1 MKVSKILCII
11 IILIQFIII
20 IAFTTNKNTSSK
32 NVFEETKETTK
43 KNVGTLSFML
53 ETSYG
58 SGKYEK
64 GSSTKWPLPSDGYIF
79 NDTLSK
85 CENGGELMWDD
96 TKNVVLM
103 TGNISDKCYVYFDAV
118 QKAVINEIITSD
130 ITLSSMTITINA
142 TKGTFDISK
151 YYYSID
157 NGATWNE
164 STSNIISI
172 SGLTKGTTYAIK
184 AYVQDARKINSEYK
198 NVNASTLDITLITF
212 TIDGTQY
219 YAEENMTWKE
229 WTNSSYANNK
239 FICLTMY
246 DYGQNYC
253 QNKSFD
259 KYICSTSSCGE
270 FGKTRIYDADK
281 IVENYTYYL
290 VIVGGPI

>member
-11 IILIQFIII
+11 IILIQFVIII
-20 IAFTTNKNTSSK
+20 VFTTNKNASSK
-32 NVFEETKETTK
+32 IVFEETKETIK
-43 KNVGTLSFML
+43 KNVSTLSFML

-79 NDTLSK
+79 NSTLSS
-85 CENGGELMWDD
+85 CENGSELLWDD

-157 NGATWNE
+157 NGTTWNE

-184 AYVQDARKINSEYK
+184 AYVQDVKNINSDYK
-198 NVNASTLDITLITF
+198 NVDVSTLNITLISFTF
-212 TIDGTQY
+212 SDIIY
-219 YAEENMTWKE
+219 NAEEGMTWE
-229 WTNSSYANNK
+229 EFINSSYNTTSNSCFEYASTGSVSC
-239 FICLTMY
+239 FVSQGMY
-246 DYGQNYC
+246 
-253 QNKSFD
+253 
-259 KYICSTSSCGE
+259 CSVKGVRLSDTIISG
-270 FGKTRIYDADK
+270 RIYEK
-281 IVENYTYYL
+281 NGCEKTL
-290 VIVGGPI
+290 

>member
-1 MKVSKILCII
+1 MFKKLLILSTTII
-11 IILIQFIII
+11 MIFSIIFVNKSMFI
-20 IAFTTNKNTSSK
+20 NKNIENTD
-32 NVFEETKETTK
+32 NNIIKEYK
-43 KNVGTLSFML
+43 KELSMML

-64 GSSTKWPLPSDGYIF
+64 GASTKWPLPSDGYIF
-79 NDTLSK
+79 NNTLSK

-103 TGNISDKCYVYFDAV
+103 TGNISDKCYVYFDAI

-184 AYVQDARKINSEYK
+184 AYVQDARKINSDYK
-198 NVNASTLDITLITF
+198 IVNASTLDITLITF

-229 WTNSSYANNK
+229 WIAS
-239 FICLTMY
+239 
-246 DYGQNYC
+246 DYSNGNYEISRC
-253 QNKSFD
+253 ADENIALKNTG
-259 KYICSTSSCGE
+259 KYISSISQVG
-270 FGKTRIYDADK
+270 TPDIISSDL
-281 IVENYTYYL
+281 IIENQEYRLMTPQACKYL
-290 VIVGGPI
+290 

>member
-11 IILIQFIII
+11 IILIQFVIII
-20 IAFTTNKNTSSK
+20 VFTTNKNASSK
-32 NVFEETKETTK
+32 IVFEETKETIK
-43 KNVGTLSFML
+43 KNVSTLSFML

-79 NDTLSK
+79 NSTLSS
-85 CENGGELMWDD
+85 CENGSELMWDD

-157 NGATWNE
+157 NGTTWNE

-184 AYVQDARKINSEYK
+184 AYVQDVKNINSDYK
-198 NVNASTLDITLITF
+198 NVDVSTLNITLISFTF
-212 TIDGTQY
+212 SDIIY
-219 YAEENMTWKE
+219 NAEEGMTWE
-229 WTNSSYANNK
+229 EFINSSYNTTSNSCFEYASTGSVSC
-239 FICLTMY
+239 FVSRGMY
-246 DYGQNYC
+246 
-253 QNKSFD
+253 
-259 KYICSTSSCGE
+259 CSVKGVRLSDTIISG
-270 FGKTRIYDADK
+270 RIYEK
-281 IVENYTYYL
+281 NGCEKSL
-290 VIVGGPI
+290 

>member
-11 IILIQFIII
+11 IILIQFVIII
-20 IAFTTNKNTSSK
+20 VFTTNKNASSK
-32 NVFEETKETTK
+32 IVFEETKETIK
-43 KNVGTLSFML
+43 KNVSTLSFML

-64 GSSTKWPLPSDGYIF
+64 GSSTKWPLPSDVYIF
-79 NDTLSK
+79 NSTLSS
-85 CENGGELMWDD
+85 CENGSELMWDD

-157 NGATWNE
+157 NGTTWNE

-184 AYVQDARKINSEYK
+184 AYVQDVKNINSDYK
-198 NVNASTLDITLITF
+198 NVDVSTLNITLISFTF
-212 TIDGTQY
+212 SDIIY
-219 YAEENMTWKE
+219 NAEEGMTWE
-229 WTNSSYANNK
+229 EFINSSYNTTSNSCFEYASTGSVSC
-239 FICLTMY
+239 FVSQGMY
-246 DYGQNYC
+246 
-253 QNKSFD
+253 
-259 KYICSTSSCGE
+259 CSVKGVRLSDTIISG
-270 FGKTRIYDADK
+270 RIYEK
-281 IVENYTYYL
+281 NGCEKTL
-290 VIVGGPI
+290 

>member
-43 KNVGTLSFML
+43 KNAGTLSFML

-184 AYVQDARKINSEYK
+184 AYVQDARKINSDYK
-198 NVNASTLDITLITF
+198 IVNASTLDITLITF
-212 TIDGTQY
+212 TFMDITY
-219 YAEENMTWKE
+219 YAEEGMTWE
-229 WTNSSYANNK
+229 EFINSSYNTTTNNCFVPGNTPSEVAC
-239 FICLTMY
+239 FISESR
-246 DYGQNYC
+246 YC
-253 QNKSFD
+253 WPSGAKLSNQ
-259 KYICSTSSCGE
+259 
-270 FGKTRIYDADK
+270 
-281 IVENYTYYL
+281 
-290 VIVGGPI
+290 IVGGYTYESNGCEKTS

>member
-11 IILIQFIII
+11 IILIQFVIII
-20 IAFTTNKNTSSK
+20 VFTTNKNASSK
-32 NVFEETKETTK
+32 IVFEETKETIK
-43 KNVGTLSFML
+43 KNVSTLSFML

-79 NDTLSK
+79 NSTLSSY
-85 CENGGELMWDD
+85 ENGSELMWDD

-118 QKAVINEIITSD
+118 QKAIINEIITSD

-157 NGATWNE
+157 NGTTWNE

-184 AYVQDARKINSEYK
+184 AYVQDVKNINSDYK
-198 NVNASTLDITLITF
+198 NVDVSTLNITLISFTF
-212 TIDGTQY
+212 SDIIY
-219 YAEENMTWKE
+219 NAEEGMTWE
-229 WTNSSYANNK
+229 EFINSSYNTTSNSCFEYASTGSVSC
-239 FICLTMY
+239 FVSQGMY
-246 DYGQNYC
+246 
-253 QNKSFD
+253 
-259 KYICSTSSCGE
+259 CSVKGVRLSDTIISG
-270 FGKTRIYDADK
+270 RIYEK
-281 IVENYTYYL
+281 NGCEKSL
-290 VIVGGPI
+290 

>member
-43 KNVGTLSFML
+43 KNAGTLSFML

-184 AYVQDARKINSEYK
+184 AYVQDARKINSDYK

-212 TIDGTQY
+212 TFMNITY
-219 YAEENMTWKE
+219 YAEEGMTWE
-229 WTNSSYANNK
+229 EFINSSYNTNSNRC
-239 FICLTMY
+239 FDY
-246 DYGQNYC
+246 DSSGSVACFVSEGRYC
-253 QNKSFD
+253 WPSGAKLSNQ
-259 KYICSTSSCGE
+259 
-270 FGKTRIYDADK
+270 
-281 IVENYTYYL
+281 
-290 VIVGGPI
+290 IVGGYTYESNGCEKTS

>member
-43 KNVGTLSFML
+43 KNAGTLSFML

-79 NDTLSK
+79 NNTLSK

-96 TKNVVLM
+96 TKNVVFM

-184 AYVQDARKINSEYK
+184 AYVQDARKINSDYK
-198 NVNASTLDITLITF
+198 IVNASTLDITLITF

-229 WTNSSYANNK
+229 WIAS
-239 FICLTMY
+239 
-246 DYGQNYC
+246 DYSNGNYEISRC
-253 QNKSFD
+253 TAENIALKNTG
-259 KYICSTSSCGE
+259 KYISSISQVG
-270 FGKTRIYDADK
+270 TPDIISSDL
-281 IVENYTYYL
+281 IIENQEYRLMT
-290 VIVGGPI
+290 PQACK

>member
-11 IILIQFIII
+11 IILIQFVIII
-20 IAFTTNKNTSSK
+20 VFTTNKNASSK
-32 NVFEETKETTK
+32 IVFEETKETIK
-43 KNVGTLSFML
+43 KNVSTLSFML

-79 NDTLSK
+79 NSTLSS
-85 CENGGELMWDD
+85 CENGSELMWDD

-157 NGATWNE
+157 NGTTWNE

-184 AYVQDARKINSEYK
+184 AYVQDVKNINSDYK
-198 NVNASTLDITLITF
+198 NVDVSTLNITLISFTF
-212 TIDGTQY
+212 SDIIY
-219 YAEENMTWKE
+219 NAEEGMTWE
-229 WTNSSYANNK
+229 EFINSSYNTTSNSCFEYASTGSVSC
-239 FICLTMY
+239 FVSQGMY
-246 DYGQNYC
+246 
-253 QNKSFD
+253 
-259 KYICSTSSCGE
+259 CSVKGVRLSDTIISG
-270 FGKTRIYDADK
+270 RIYEKNGCEKA
-281 IVENYTYYL
+281 L
-290 VIVGGPI
+290 

>member
-11 IILIQFIII
+11 IILIHFIII

-43 KNVGTLSFML
+43 KNAGTLSFML

-79 NDTLSK
+79 NNTLSK

-96 TKNVVLM
+96 TKNVVFM

-184 AYVQDARKINSEYK
+184 AYVQDARKINSDYK
-198 NVNASTLDITLITF
+198 IVNASTLDITLITF

-229 WTNSSYANNK
+229 WIAS
-239 FICLTMY
+239 
-246 DYGQNYC
+246 DYSNGNYEISRC
-253 QNKSFD
+253 TAENIALKNTG
-259 KYICSTSSCGE
+259 KYISSISQVG
-270 FGKTRIYDADK
+270 TPDIISSDL
-281 IVENYTYYL
+281 IIENQEYRLMT
-290 VIVGGPI
+290 PQACK

>member
-11 IILIQFIII
+11 IILIQFVIII
-20 IAFTTNKNTSSK
+20 VFTTNKNASSK
-32 NVFEETKETTK
+32 IVFEETKETIK
-43 KNVGTLSFML
+43 KNVSTLSFML

-79 NDTLSK
+79 NATLSS
-85 CENGGELMWDD
+85 CENGSELMWDD

-157 NGATWNE
+157 NGTTWNE

-184 AYVQDARKINSEYK
+184 AYVQDVKNINSDYK
-198 NVNASTLDITLITF
+198 NVDVSTLNITLISFTF
-212 TIDGTQY
+212 SDIIY
-219 YAEENMTWKE
+219 NAEEGMTWE
-229 WTNSSYANNK
+229 EFINSSYNTTSNSCFEYASTGSVSC
-239 FICLTMY
+239 FVSQGMY
-246 DYGQNYC
+246 
-253 QNKSFD
+253 
-259 KYICSTSSCGE
+259 CSVKGVRLSDTIISG
-270 FGKTRIYDADK
+270 RIYEK
-281 IVENYTYYL
+281 NGCEKTS
-290 VIVGGPI
+290 

>member
-11 IILIQFIII
+11 IILIQFVIII
-20 IAFTTNKNTSSK
+20 VFTTNKNASSK
-32 NVFEETKETTK
+32 IVFEETKETIK
-43 KNVGTLSFML
+43 KNVSTLSFML

-79 NDTLSK
+79 NSTLSS
-85 CENGGELMWDD
+85 CENGSELMWDD

-118 QKAVINEIITSD
+118 QKAIINEIITSD

-157 NGATWNE
+157 NGTTWNE

-184 AYVQDARKINSEYK
+184 AYVQDVKNINSDYK
-198 NVNASTLDITLITF
+198 NVDVSTLNITLISFTF
-212 TIDGTQY
+212 SDIIY
-219 YAEENMTWKE
+219 NAEEGMTWE
-229 WTNSSYANNK
+229 EFINSSYNTTSNSCFEYASTGSVSCFVSQGK
-239 FICLTMY
+239 
-246 DYGQNYC
+246 YC
-253 QNKSFD
+253 SVKGVRLSD
-259 KYICSTSSCGE
+259 TIISG
-270 FGKTRIYDADK
+270 RIYEKNGCEKA
-281 IVENYTYYL
+281 L
-290 VIVGGPI
+290 

>member
-20 IAFTTNKNTSSK
+20 IVFTTNKNTSSK

-43 KNVGTLSFML
+43 KNAGTLSFML

-184 AYVQDARKINSEYK
+184 AYVQDARKINSDYK
-198 NVNASTLDITLITF
+198 IVNASTLDITLITF
-212 TIDGTQY
+212 TFSDIIY
-219 YAEENMTWKE
+219 NAEEGMTWE
-229 WTNSSYANNK
+229 EFINSSYNTTSNRC
-239 FICLTMY
+239 F
-246 DYGQNYC
+246 DYASTGSVACFVSQGRYC
-253 QNKSFD
+253 SVKDVWLSD
-259 KYICSTSSCGE
+259 TIISG
-270 FGKTRIYDADK
+270 RIYASNGCEK
-281 IVENYTYYL
+281 AL
-290 VIVGGPI
+290 

>member
-20 IAFTTNKNTSSK
+20 IVFTTNKNTSSK

-43 KNVGTLSFML
+43 KNAGTLTFML

-79 NDTLSK
+79 NNTLSK

-96 TKNVVLM
+96 TKNVVLI
-103 TGNISDKCYVYFDAV
+103 TGNISDKCYVYFDAI

-172 SGLTKGTTYAIK
+172 SGLTKGTTYEIK
-184 AYVQDARKINSEYK
+184 AYVQDNKGISSEYK
-198 NVNASTLDITLITF
+198 SINVTTLNVTLITF
-212 TIDGTQY
+212 TFMNITY
-219 YAEENMTWKE
+219 YAEEGMTWE
-229 WTNSSYANNK
+229 EFINSSYNTNSNRC
-239 FICLTMY
+239 FDSDGSVSCYVDQHT
-246 DYGQNYC
+246 YC
-253 QNKSFD
+253 SVNGVRLSD
-259 KYICSTSSCGE
+259 TIISG
-270 FGKTRIYDADK
+270 
-281 IVENYTYYL
+281 YTYE
-290 VIVGGPI
+290 GPNRCERTFD

>member
-43 KNVGTLSFML
+43 KNAGTLTFML

-184 AYVQDARKINSEYK
+184 AYVQDARKINSDYK
-198 NVNASTLDITLITF
+198 IVNASTLDITLITF

-229 WTNSSYANNK
+229 WIAS
-239 FICLTMY
+239 
-246 DYGQNYC
+246 DYSNGNYEISRC
-253 QNKSFD
+253 TAENIALKNTG
-259 KYICSTSSCGE
+259 KYISSISQVG
-270 FGKTRIYDADK
+270 TPDIISSDL
-281 IVENYTYYL
+281 IIENQEYRLMT
-290 VIVGGPI
+290 PQACK

>member
-11 IILIQFIII
+11 IILIQFVIII
-20 IAFTTNKNTSSK
+20 VFTTNKNASSK
-32 NVFEETKETTK
+32 IVFEETKETIK
-43 KNVGTLSFML
+43 KNVSTLSFML
-53 ETSYG
+53 ENSYG

-79 NDTLSK
+79 NSTLSS
-85 CENGGELMWDD
+85 CENGSELMWDD

-118 QKAVINEIITSD
+118 QKAIINEIITSD

-157 NGATWNE
+157 NGTTWNE

-184 AYVQDARKINSEYK
+184 AYVQDVKNINSDYK
-198 NVNASTLDITLITF
+198 NVDVSTLNITLISFTF
-212 TIDGTQY
+212 SDIIY
-219 YAEENMTWKE
+219 NAEEGMTWE
-229 WTNSSYANNK
+229 EFINSSYNTTSNSCFEYASTGSVSC
-239 FICLTMY
+239 FVSQGMY
-246 DYGQNYC
+246 
-253 QNKSFD
+253 
-259 KYICSTSSCGE
+259 CSVKGVRLSDTIISG
-270 FGKTRIYDADK
+270 RIYEK
-281 IVENYTYYL
+281 NGCEKTL
-290 VIVGGPI
+290 

>member
-11 IILIQFIII
+11 IILIQFVIII
-20 IAFTTNKNTSSK
+20 VFTTNKNASSK
-32 NVFEETKETTK
+32 IAFEETKETIK
-43 KNVGTLSFML
+43 KNVSTLSFML

-79 NDTLSK
+79 NSTLSS
-85 CENGGELMWDD
+85 CENGSELMWDD

-103 TGNISDKCYVYFDAV
+103 TGNISDKCYVYFDAA

-157 NGATWNE
+157 NGTTWNE

-184 AYVQDARKINSEYK
+184 AYVQDVKNINSDYK
-198 NVNASTLDITLITF
+198 NVDVSTLNITLISFTF
-212 TIDGTQY
+212 SDIIY
-219 YAEENMTWKE
+219 NAEEGMTWE
-229 WTNSSYANNK
+229 EFINSSYNTTSNSCFEYASTGSVSC
-239 FICLTMY
+239 FVSQGMY
-246 DYGQNYC
+246 
-253 QNKSFD
+253 
-259 KYICSTSSCGE
+259 CSVKGVRLSDTIISGHIYEKNGCE
-270 FGKTRIYDADK
+270 KT
-281 IVENYTYYL
+281 L
-290 VIVGGPI
+290 

>member
-11 IILIQFIII
+11 IILIQFVIII
-20 IAFTTNKNTSSK
+20 VFTTNKNASSK
-32 NVFEETKETTK
+32 IVFEETKETIK
-43 KNVGTLSFML
+43 KNVSTLSFML

-79 NDTLSK
+79 NSTLSS
-85 CENGGELMWDD
+85 CENGSELLWDD

-118 QKAVINEIITSD
+118 QKAIINEIITSD

-157 NGATWNE
+157 NGTTWNE

-184 AYVQDARKINSEYK
+184 AYVQDVKNINSDYK
-198 NVNASTLDITLITF
+198 NVDVSTLNITLISFTF
-212 TIDGTQY
+212 SDIIY
-219 YAEENMTWKE
+219 NAEEGMTWE
-229 WTNSSYANNK
+229 EFINSSYNTTSNSCFEYASTGSVSC
-239 FICLTMY
+239 FVSQGMY
-246 DYGQNYC
+246 
-253 QNKSFD
+253 
-259 KYICSTSSCGE
+259 CSVKGVRLSDTIISG
-270 FGKTRIYDADK
+270 RIYEK
-281 IVENYTYYL
+281 NGCEKTL
-290 VIVGGPI
+290 